1 MTHHMSKL
9 SRPRTAG
16 RTQTSSRTSFATAA
30 PTAISAAR
38 ASTALAMS
46 MTVALRYLEGHP
58 ARAAGGPEETIPD
71 PTLS

>member
-16 RTQTSSRTSFATAA
+16 RTQTSSRISFAAAA

-38 ASTALAMS
+38 ASTALAVS